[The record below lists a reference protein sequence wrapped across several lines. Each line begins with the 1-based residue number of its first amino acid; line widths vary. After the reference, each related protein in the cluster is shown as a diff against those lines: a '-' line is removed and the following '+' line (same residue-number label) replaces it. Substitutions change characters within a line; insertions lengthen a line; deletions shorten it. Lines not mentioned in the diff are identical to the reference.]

1 MFISFGG
8 FFGLATRKSGK
19 TLAGVSTRA
28 VIGLISC
35 AKAYAL
41 FSERSFVT
49 PDDIKEI
56 AADCLAHRLILSG
69 DGTGEQVISEVLAS
83 VPVPT
88 EAWDA

>member
-1 MFISFGG
+1 M
-8 FFGLATRKSGK
+8 
-19 TLAGVSTRA
+19 
-28 VIGLISC
+28 IGLISC